1 MVLTSVIT
9 GSIFVVEVVGGIIT
23 NSLALISDAGHML
36 THLFALLVS
45 LFALYFAAKPPT
57 EKKTYGFY
65 RLEILAALFNGVTL
79 FLISLWIFYEAYHRF
94 MYPETISSGKMFIV
108 AFVGLIANIAC
119 AYILKGNGHG
129 GHEHSLNVRAAFL
142 HMLGDTISSV
152 GVIIGAGIIYYTNWF
167 IIDPV
172 ISVMICVLILVWSY
186 KLVMES
192 VEVLLEATPKG
203 INIDNV
209 IASLKQIPGVDDA
222 HDIHIWTI
230 TSGMYSMSGHI
241 DTKDMLISETTKLSK
256 EINRILSENFKIGH
270 TVIQFGCECKIN
282 NTHNDHDHNETNSHK
297 IR

>member
-94 MYPETISSGKMFIV
+94 MHPETISSGKMFIV

-129 GHEHSLNVRAAFL
+129 HEHSLNVRAAFL
-142 HMLGDTISSV
+142 HMLGDTLSSV

-172 ISVMICVLILVWSY
+172 ISVMICVLILIWSY

-230 TSGMYSMSGHI
+230 TSGMYSMSCHI

-282 NTHNDHDHNETNSHK
+282 NAHNDHDHNETNSHK